1 MSNESGHQHRYDKAP
16 DGINQILNENIVKL
30 NAEVRRVIEDKDHR
44 IIRYNDSRFDR
55 FNDLSF
61 GHDSLL
67 RITSLLFQ
75 RYPKLGK
82 ILCDKYDFI
91 LVDEYQDTRRDVV
104 EVFLNHL
111 PKDKRTTIGLF
122 GDAMQSIYSD
132 GIGDVRTF
140 IDSDDLVEIPKED
153 NFRCS
158 EQVINFL
165 NPLRGDRLRQ
175 ELAYKIKDDGTK
187 EELEDRQGKV
197 RLRYAIWA
205 GSKPH
210 GRSSPEDKKAYLDFV
225 DKVIDSAD
233 GEEIPHKKLMLTNK
247 SIAGKVGFATLYKV
261 FAAVSYTHLTL
272 PTNREV

>member
-1 MSNESGHQHRYDKAP
+1 MLVSGFIRPLHIHEIFTVDEVEVKTEESSGLTGNELKKVNHDNYKKAYKKYAKLKYIAKGETSPKEVGKREYDKAP

-132 GIGDVRTF
+132 GIG
-140 IDSDDLVEIPKED
+140 
-153 NFRCS
+153 
-158 EQVINFL
+158 
-165 NPLRGDRLRQ
+165 
-175 ELAYKIKDDGTK
+175 
-187 EELEDRQGKV
+187 
-197 RLRYAIWA
+197 
-205 GSKPH
+205 
-210 GRSSPEDKKAYLDFV
+210 
-225 DKVIDSAD
+225 
-233 GEEIPHKKLMLTNK
+233 
-247 SIAGKVGFATLYKV
+247 
-261 FAAVSYTHLTL
+261 AVSYTHLTL
-272 PTNREV
+272 PTIYSV